1 MTDIV
6 PTRSA
11 FLELQEERRGMHEGY
26 RFLDEKRL
34 ILAGELIAE
43 LERYE
48 ILKRRFDT
56 LYREAVAALQSAVER
71 HGLEE
76 LEVYPALDT
85 PDARIDTRTRN
96 VLGVHLKEARR
107 ESGSGHAEPAV
118 FPSPEAEHCRRLFQ
132 QVLQQAVALAART
145 GNLQRLW
152 EEYRLTSR
160 RARAL
165 EEVLLPEMDETLR
178 LIDSGLEEQD
188 REEAIRVRHFTDRDK

>member
-1 MTDIV
+1 MTDII

-11 FLELQEERRGMHEGY
+11 FLELQEERRGMREGY

-48 ILKRRFDT
+48 TLKRSFDA
-56 LYREAVAALQSAVER
+56 LYREALAALQNAVER

-76 LEVYPALDT
+76 LEVYPAFGT
-85 PDARIDTRTRN
+85 PGARIDTRTRN
-96 VLGVHLKEARR
+96 VLGVRIAEARTAND
-107 ESGSGHAEPAV
+107 GSRAEPAV

-132 QVLQQAVALAART
+132 LVLRRAVALAARD
-145 GNLQRLW
+145 GNLRRLR

-165 EEVLLPEMDETLR
+165 EDVLLPEMDQTLQ
-178 LIDSGLEEQD
+178 LIDSGLEEQE
-188 REEAIRVRHFTDRDK
+188 REEAIRVRHFTGREK

>member
-1 MTDIV
+1 MPDIV

-11 FLELQEERRGMHEGY
+11 FLELQEERRGMREGY

-43 LERYE
+43 LELYE
-48 ILKRRFDT
+48 TLKRQFEA
-56 LYREAVAALQSAVER
+56 LYREAVAALRSAVER

-85 PDARIDTRTRN
+85 PDARIDIRTRN
-96 VLGVHLKEARR
+96 VLGVRVREARP
-107 ESGSGHAEPAV
+107 ESGASHTAPAV
-118 FPSPEAEHCRRLFQ
+118 FPSPEAEQCRGLFQ
-132 QVLQQAVALAART
+132 QVLQQATTLAARD
-145 GNLQRLW
+145 GNLRRLR

-165 EEVLLPEMDETLR
+165 EDVLLPEMDATLR
-178 LIDSGLEEQD
+178 LVDSGLEEQE
-188 REEAIRVRHFTDRDK
+188 REEAIRVRHFTKRE

>member
-11 FLELQEERRGMHEGY
+11 FLELQEERSGMREGY

-48 ILKRRFDT
+48 TLKRRFDT
-56 LYREAVAALQSAVER
+56 LYRNAVAALRSAVER

-76 LEVYPALDT
+76 LEVYPVLDT

-96 VLGVHLKEARR
+96 VLGVRVKEARPA
-107 ESGSGHAEPAV
+107 SGASHTEPAV
-118 FPSPEAEHCRRLFQ
+118 FPSPEAEHCRQLFQ
-132 QVLQQAVALAART
+132 QVLQQAAALAARN
-145 GNLQRLW
+145 GNLRRLW

-165 EEVLLPEMDETLR
+165 EDVLLPEMDDTLR

-188 REEAIRVRHFTDRDK
+188 REEAIRVRHFTERDK